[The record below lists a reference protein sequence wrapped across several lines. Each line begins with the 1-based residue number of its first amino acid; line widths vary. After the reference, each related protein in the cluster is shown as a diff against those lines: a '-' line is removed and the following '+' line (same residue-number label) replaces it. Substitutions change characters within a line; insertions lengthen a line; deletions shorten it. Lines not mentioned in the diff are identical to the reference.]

1 MHFNQIC
8 MFAFIIVI
16 LLLWANLRIVWKS
29 LSCVQLFASPWNSP
43 GQKAGMDSLSL
54 IQEIFPTQGWNPDL
68 PHCRQILYQLSHKG
82 SPGILD
88 WVSYPFSRGPSQ
100 PRNRTRVS
108 CVAGGFFTSWAF
120 REAPNAHC
128 EDCVGWYYSFILF
141 SSHFYSQVEQFFN
154 CLLSIWMSSLWS
166 ALCAVLLFYKTLWCL
181 SFYYWFVRALYIQ

>member
-1 MHFNQIC
+1 MPVSLATLLPI
-8 MFAFIIVI
+8 AI
-16 LLLWANLRIVWKS
+16 LTHLPLSDLTWKKEQSSSLSSFPRLENLCEPRVGRPCNTTIKCIYANTSTKWKS
-29 LSCVQLFASPWNSP
+29 LSCVQLFVSPWNSP

-108 CVAGGFFTSWAF
+108 CVAGGFFTSWAT
-120 REAPNAHC
+120 RKAH
-128 EDCVGWYYSFILF
+128 FLF
-141 SSHFYSQVEQFFN
+141 
-154 CLLSIWMSSLWS
+154 
-166 ALCAVLLFYKTLWCL
+166 
-181 SFYYWFVRALYIQ
+181 

>member
-1 MHFNQIC
+1 MYVCIHYC
-8 MFAFIIVI
+8 HTS
-16 LLLWANLRIVWKS
+16 S
-29 LSCVQLFASPWNSP
+29 LSKSEDCVKVTQSCLTLCNPMDYIYSLWNSP
-43 GQKAGMDSLSL
+43 GRNTGVGSLSL
-54 IQEIFPTQGWNPDL
+54 LQGIFPTQKLKPGL
-68 PHCRQILYQLSHKG
+68 PPCRQILYQLSHKG

-108 CVAGGFFTSWAF
+108 WVAGGFFTSWAF

-154 CLLSIWMSSLWS
+154 CLLSIWMS
-166 ALCAVLLFYKTLWCL
+166 
-181 SFYYWFVRALYIQ
+181 